1 MLWDK
6 TLETGIESIDAQHKE
21 LFRRID
27 MLSDKNND
35 KKMVDMLA
43 FLEEYVHVH
52 FRDEEA
58 LHLKSKYPKAAEH
71 KSYHAAYVDIIK
83 KLKERL
89 KSEGDTLL
97 VRLEVN
103 KTVFGWLKDHILV
116 HDKEFS
122 RFYKNAK

>member
-6 TLETGIESIDAQHKE
+6 TLETGIESIDAQHRE

-27 MLSDKNND
+27 MLSDKSND
-35 KKMVDMLA
+35 KKTVEMLA

-58 LHLKSKYPKAAEH
+58 LQARSKYPKAAEH
-71 KSYHAAYVDIIK
+71 KGYHAAYVDIIR

-89 KSEGDTLL
+89 QNEGDTLL
-97 VRLEVN
+97 LKLEVN
-103 KTVFGWLKDHILV
+103 KQVFGWLRDHILV
-116 HDKEFS
+116 HDKEFARYYRS
-122 RFYKNAK
+122 LK